1 MRPHRGSSSHGV
13 TSPARQSAGRPRPD
27 PGRAVGHGGLVAPPG
42 RQGPG
47 SLSADAV
54 EALDLA
60 FARRAGGVL
69 PGDHRGTG
77 VGAGTELAQLRPY
90 EPGDDVRQLDPA
102 ASARTL
108 VAHVRQ
114 HVPERAL
121 TTWIVLD
128 VSASMGFGTATRL
141 KSDVAEGVAVVL
153 ARLAVRRGGR
163 VAALACGGPVVRL
176 LPPRGGRRAL
186 ASVQR
191 LAAEG
196 VAPDGLGDDGGL
208 ADGLWRVRR
217 LAREAGLVVVVSDF
231 RARRLGAARCGRCAH
246 RHSVLAVEVGDP
258 REERAARRG
267 PPRARRPGDRAP
279 RRGRHDVGAAAR
291 PLRRGGGRAPRG
303 AGHDAAPR
311 GGRARAPEHRRR
323 LAAGAGPPRA
333 MSFGSPLG
341 LLALLVVPVGAA
353 LYVAARHRRRRHAL
367 RFPAVATLAGV
378 LPGVKPWRRRVPL
391 ALLALAAVALA
402 VALAKPQRSVAVA
415 VDNASVVLVM
425 DASRSMLSQDVAPT
439 RIDAAR
445 KAALSFVDK
454 VPSGLQLGL
463 VGYNTVPFLAE
474 GPTLE
479 RDRVRSGIESL
490 QADGG
495 TATGDALAEAL
506 KRLQQRKDAQGRR
519 APAAIVLL
527 SDGKSTDGRDP
538 VEVARQA
545 GRLGIPISTVAL
557 GTAEGVVPG
566 GPFGAP
572 LSVPPDPET
581 LRQIAAASKGDAFQV
596 GEAGQ
601 LNDVYRR
608 LGSQLGTRREDRE
621 VTAAFAGAG
630 LLLLLGAAALGTRW
644 RARLG

>member
-1 MRPHRGSSSHGV
+1 
-13 TSPARQSAGRPRPD
+13 
-27 PGRAVGHGGLVAPPG
+27 
-42 RQGPG
+42 
-47 SLSADAV
+47 
-54 EALDLA
+54 
-60 FARRAGGVL
+60 
-69 PGDHRGTG
+69 
-77 VGAGTELAQLRPY
+77 
-90 EPGDDVRQLDPA
+90 
-102 ASARTL
+102 
-108 VAHVRQ
+108 
-114 HVPERAL
+114 
-121 TTWIVLD
+121 
-128 VSASMGFGTATRL
+128 
-141 KSDVAEGVAVVL
+141 
-153 ARLAVRRGGR
+153 
-163 VAALACGGPVVRL
+163 
-176 LPPRGGRRAL
+176 
-186 ASVQR
+186 
-191 LAAEG
+191 
-196 VAPDGLGDDGGL
+196 
-208 ADGLWRVRR
+208 
-217 LAREAGLVVVVSDF
+217 
-231 RARRLGAARCGRCAH
+231 
-246 RHSVLAVEVGDP
+246 
-258 REERAARRG
+258 
-267 PPRARRPGDRAP
+267 
-279 RRGRHDVGAAAR
+279 
-291 PLRRGGGRAPRG
+291 
-303 AGHDAAPR
+303 
-311 GGRARAPEHRRR
+311 
-323 LAAGAGPPRA
+323 
-333 MSFGSPLG
+333 MSFASPLG
-341 LLALLVVPVGAA
+341 LLALLVVPLGAA
-353 LYVAARHRRRRHAL
+353 LYVAARRRRRRHAL

-378 LPGVKPWRRRVPL
+378 LPSVNPWRRRLPL

-402 VALAKPQRSVAVA
+402 LSLAKPQRSVAVA

-454 VPSGLQLGL
+454 VPGGLQLGL

-479 RDRVRSGIESL
+479 HDRVRSGIESL

-495 TATGDALAEAL
+495 TATGDALTEAL

-601 LNDVYRR
+601 LNDIYRQ
-608 LGSQLGTRREDRE
+608 LGSQLGTRREERE
-621 VTAAFAGAG
+621 ITAGFAGVG

-644 RARLG
+644 RARIG